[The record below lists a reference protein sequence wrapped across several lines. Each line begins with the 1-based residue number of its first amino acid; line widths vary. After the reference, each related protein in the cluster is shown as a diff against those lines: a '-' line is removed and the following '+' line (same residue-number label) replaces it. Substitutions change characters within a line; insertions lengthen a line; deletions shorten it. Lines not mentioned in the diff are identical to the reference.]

1 VDVLSVGRV
10 SVDLYAQEANAG
22 FDSQQSFTKSI
33 GGSPTNV
40 AVACARLGLDSA
52 LATNVGDDAFGQYVI
67 QKLKQFGVDSSFV
80 GTVENTQTPLAFAAL
95 TPPETPTVVFYRT
108 AAPDTQ
114 LRLDS
119 VPESVIAQ
127 TKILWISQTSLS
139 QGTTAQTCLS
149 WMAMREAG
157 SHTILDLD
165 YRAKFWASKQ
175 EARAMATSAIAM
187 ASIVVGNLEE
197 CEVALGTKTSLEA
210 ADALLAAGVKLAIIK
225 LGAEGVLMKS
235 AQQMIVIPPHP
246 VEVVCGLGSGDAFGA
261 AVCYGLIN
269 DWDLEKIGTFAN
281 ASGALVATRLTC
293 ADAMPTVSEL
303 EKMLA
308 GAA

>member
-1 VDVLSVGRV
+1 MDVLSVGRV
-10 SVDLYAQEANAG
+10 SVDLYAKEAYAG

-67 QKLKQFGVDSSFV
+67 QKLKQFGVDTSFV
-80 GTVENTQTPLAFAAL
+80 GTIENTQTPLAFAAL

-119 VPESVIAQ
+119 VPESVITQ

-149 WMAMREAG
+149 WMGMREAG

-175 EARAMATSAIAM
+175 DARATATSAIAM

-197 CEVALGTKTSLEA
+197 CEVALGTTTALEA

>member
-10 SVDLYAQEANAG
+10 SVDLYAKEAYAG

-67 QKLKQFGVDSSFV
+67 QKLKQFGVDTSFV

-114 LRLDS
+114 LRSDG

-127 TKILWISQTSLS
+127 TKILWISQSSLA

-197 CEVALGTKTSLEA
+197 CEVALGTATAMEA

-235 AQQMIVIPPHP
+235 AQQMVVIPPHP

>member
-1 VDVLSVGRV
+1 V
-10 SVDLYAQEANAG
+10 SVDLYAKEAYAG

-40 AVACARLGLDSA
+40 AVACARLGLDAA

-80 GTVENTQTPLAFAAL
+80 GTVENTQTSLAFAAL

-119 VPESVIAQ
+119 VPESVITQ

-175 EARAMATSAIAM
+175 DARAMATSAIAM

-197 CEVALGTKTSLEA
+197 CEVALGTTTALEA

>member
-1 VDVLSVGRV
+1 MDVLSVGRV
-10 SVDLYAQEANAG
+10 SVDLYAKEAYAG

-40 AVACARLGLDSA
+40 AVACARLGLDAA

-67 QKLKQFGVDSSFV
+67 QKLGQFGVDTSFV

-119 VPESVIAQ
+119 VPEPVITQ

-175 EARAMATSAIAM
+175 DARAMATSAIAM

-197 CEVALGTKTSLEA
+197 CEVALGTTTAMEA

>member
-1 VDVLSVGRV
+1 M
-10 SVDLYAQEANAG
+10 
-22 FDSQQSFTKSI
+22 
-33 GGSPTNV
+33 
-40 AVACARLGLDSA
+40 
-52 LATNVGDDAFGQYVI
+52 
-67 QKLKQFGVDSSFV
+67 
-80 GTVENTQTPLAFAAL
+80 
-95 TPPETPTVVFYRT
+95 VFYRT

-114 LRLDS
+114 LRLDA

-127 TKILWISQTSLS
+127 TKILWISQSSLA

-149 WMAMREAG
+149 WMGMREAG

-165 YRAKFWASKQ
+165 YRASFWASKQ
-175 EARAMATSAIAM
+175 DARAMATSAIAM

-197 CEVALGTKTSLEA
+197 CEVALGTATAMEA

-225 LGAEGVLMKS
+225 LGAEGVMMKS
-235 AQQMIVIPPHP
+235 AQQMVVIPPHP

>member
-10 SVDLYAQEANAG
+10 SVDLYAKEAYAG

-40 AVACARLGLDSA
+40 AVACARLGLDAA

-67 QKLKQFGVDSSFV
+67 QKLGQFGVDSSFV

-119 VPESVIAQ
+119 VPESVITQ

-149 WMAMREAG
+149 WMGMREAG

-175 EARAMATSAIAM
+175 DARAMATSAIAM

-197 CEVALGTKTSLEA
+197 CEVALGTTTAMEA

>member
-1 VDVLSVGRV
+1 MDVLSVGRV
-10 SVDLYAQEANAG
+10 SVDLYAKEAYAG

-40 AVACARLGLDSA
+40 AVACAQLGLDVA

-67 QKLKQFGVDSSFV
+67 QKLGQFGVDSSFV

-119 VPESVIAQ
+119 VPESVITQ

-139 QGTTAQTCLS
+139 QGTTSETCLS

-165 YRAKFWASKQ
+165 YRAQFWASKQ
-175 EARAMATSAIAM
+175 DARAMATSAIAM

-197 CEVALGTKTSLEA
+197 CEVALGTTTASEA

>member
-1 VDVLSVGRV
+1 V
-10 SVDLYAQEANAG
+10 SVDLYAKEAYAG

-40 AVACARLGLDSA
+40 AVACARLGLDAA

-67 QKLKQFGVDSSFV
+67 QKLGQFGVDTSFV

-119 VPESVIAQ
+119 VPESVITQ

-197 CEVALGTKTSLEA
+197 CEVALGTTTAMEA
-210 ADALLAAGVKLAIIK
+210 ADALLEAGVKLAIIK

>member
-10 SVDLYAQEANAG
+10 SVDLYAKEAYAG

-40 AVACARLGLDSA
+40 AVACAQLGLDVA

-67 QKLKQFGVDSSFV
+67 QKLGQFGVDSSFV

-108 AAPDTQ
+108 SAPDTQ

-119 VPESVIAQ
+119 VPESVITQ

-149 WMAMREAG
+149 WMGMREAG

-165 YRAKFWASKQ
+165 YRAQFWASKQ
-175 EARAMATSAIAM
+175 DARAMATSAIAM

-197 CEVALGTKTSLEA
+197 CEVALGTATALEA

-235 AQQMIVIPPHP
+235 AQQIIVIPPHP

-261 AVCYGLIN
+261 AVCYGLLN

>member
-1 VDVLSVGRV
+1 MDVLSVGRV
-10 SVDLYAQEANAG
+10 SVDLYAKEAYAG

-40 AVACARLGLDSA
+40 AVACARLGLDAA

-67 QKLKQFGVDSSFV
+67 QKLGQFGVDSSFV

-119 VPESVIAQ
+119 VPESVITQ

-175 EARAMATSAIAM
+175 EARAMAASAIAM

-197 CEVALGTKTSLEA
+197 CEVALGTTTAMEA

>member
-10 SVDLYAQEANAG
+10 SVDLYAKEAYAG

-40 AVACARLGLDSA
+40 AVACARLGLDAA

-67 QKLKQFGVDSSFV
+67 QKLGQFGVDSSFV

-119 VPESVIAQ
+119 VPESVITQ

-139 QGTTAQTCLS
+139 QGSTAETCLS

-175 EARAMATSAIAM
+175 EARAMAASAIAM

-197 CEVALGTKTSLEA
+197 CEVALGTTTAMEA

>member
-1 VDVLSVGRV
+1 
-10 SVDLYAQEANAG
+10 
-22 FDSQQSFTKSI
+22 
-33 GGSPTNV
+33 
-40 AVACARLGLDSA
+40 
-52 LATNVGDDAFGQYVI
+52 VI
-67 QKLKQFGVDSSFV
+67 
-80 GTVENTQTPLAFAAL
+80 T
-95 TPPETPTVVFYRT
+95 
-108 AAPDTQ
+108 
-114 LRLDS
+114 
-119 VPESVIAQ
+119 Q

-149 WMAMREAG
+149 WMGMREAG

-197 CEVALGTKTSLEA
+197 CEVALGTTTALEA

-225 LGAEGVLMKS
+225 LGAEGVMMKS
-235 AQQMIVIPPHP
+235 AQQMVVIPPHP

>member
-1 VDVLSVGRV
+1 MDVLSVGRV
-10 SVDLYAQEANAG
+10 SVDLYAKEAYAG

-67 QKLKQFGVDSSFV
+67 QKLKQFGVDTSFV

-119 VPESVIAQ
+119 VPESVITQ

-139 QGTTAQTCLS
+139 QGTTSETCLS

-175 EARAMATSAIAM
+175 EARAMAASAIAM

-197 CEVALGTKTSLEA
+197 CEVALGTTTAMEA

>member
-1 VDVLSVGRV
+1 MDVLSVGRV
-10 SVDLYAQEANAG
+10 SVDLYAKEAYAG

-67 QKLKQFGVDSSFV
+67 QKLGQFGVDTSFV
-80 GTVENTQTPLAFAAL
+80 GTVKNTQTPLAFAAL

-119 VPESVIAQ
+119 VPESVITQ

-139 QGTTAQTCLS
+139 QGTTAETCLS
-149 WMAMREAG
+149 WMGLRG
-157 SHTILDLD
+157 SDSHTILDLD
-165 YRAKFWASKQ
+165 YRAQFWASKQ
-175 EARAMATSAIAM
+175 DARAMATSAIAM

-197 CEVALGTKTSLEA
+197 CEVALGTTTALEA

>member
-1 VDVLSVGRV
+1 
-10 SVDLYAQEANAG
+10 
-22 FDSQQSFTKSI
+22 
-33 GGSPTNV
+33 
-40 AVACARLGLDSA
+40 
-52 LATNVGDDAFGQYVI
+52 VI
-67 QKLKQFGVDSSFV
+67 
-80 GTVENTQTPLAFAAL
+80 T
-95 TPPETPTVVFYRT
+95 
-108 AAPDTQ
+108 
-114 LRLDS
+114 
-119 VPESVIAQ
+119 Q

-139 QGTTAQTCLS
+139 QGTTSESCLS

-175 EARAMATSAIAM
+175 DARAMAASAIAM

-197 CEVALGTKTSLEA
+197 CEVALGTTTALEA

>member
-1 VDVLSVGRV
+1 MDVLSVGRV
-10 SVDLYAQEANAG
+10 SVDLYAKEAYAG

-40 AVACARLGLDSA
+40 AVACARLGLDAA

-80 GTVENTQTPLAFAAL
+80 GTVENTQTSLAFAAL

-119 VPESVIAQ
+119 VPESVITQ

-175 EARAMATSAIAM
+175 DARAMATSAIAM

-197 CEVALGTKTSLEA
+197 CEVALGTTTALEA

>member
-10 SVDLYAQEANAG
+10 SVDLYAKEAYAG

-40 AVACARLGLDSA
+40 AVACARLGLDAA

-67 QKLKQFGVDSSFV
+67 QKLGQFGVDSSFI

-119 VPESVIAQ
+119 VPESVITQ

-149 WMAMREAG
+149 WMGMREAG
-157 SHTILDLD
+157 SHNILDLD

-175 EARAMATSAIAM
+175 EARAMAASAIAM

-197 CEVALGTKTSLEA
+197 CEVALGTTTAMEA

-246 VEVVCGLGSGDAFGA
+246 VEVVFGLGSGDAFGA

>member
-1 VDVLSVGRV
+1 MDVLSVGRV
-10 SVDLYAQEANAG
+10 SVDLYAKEAYAG

-40 AVACARLGLDSA
+40 AVACARLGLESA

-67 QKLKQFGVDSSFV
+67 QKLGQFGVDTSFV

-119 VPESVIAQ
+119 VPESVITQ

-197 CEVALGTKTSLEA
+197 CEVALGTTTAMEA

>member
-1 VDVLSVGRV
+1 MDVLSVGRV
-10 SVDLYAQEANAG
+10 SVDLYAKEAYAG

-67 QKLKQFGVDSSFV
+67 QKLGQFGVDTSFV

-108 AAPDTQ
+108 AAPDIQ

-119 VPESVIAQ
+119 VPESVITQ

-139 QGTTAQTCLS
+139 QGTTAQTCLG

-197 CEVALGTKTSLEA
+197 CEVALGTTTALEA

-225 LGAEGVLMKS
+225 LGAAGVLMKS

-293 ADAMPTVSEL
+293 ADAMPTVAEL

>member
-1 VDVLSVGRV
+1 MDVLSVGRV
-10 SVDLYAQEANAG
+10 SVDLYAKEAYAG

-67 QKLKQFGVDSSFV
+67 QKLGQFGVDSSFV

-119 VPESVIAQ
+119 VPESVITQ

-175 EARAMATSAIAM
+175 DARAMATSAIAM

-197 CEVALGTKTSLEA
+197 CEVALGTKTALEA
-210 ADALLAAGVKLAIIK
+210 ADALLEAGVKLAIIK

>member
-10 SVDLYAQEANAG
+10 SVDLYAKEAYAG

-67 QKLKQFGVDSSFV
+67 QKLKQFGVDTSFV

-127 TKILWISQTSLS
+127 TKILWISQSSLA

-149 WMAMREAG
+149 WMGMREAG
-157 SHTILDLD
+157 SYTILDLD
-165 YRAKFWASKQ
+165 YRASFWASKQ
-175 EARAMATSAIAM
+175 DARAMATSAIAM

-197 CEVALGTKTSLEA
+197 CEVALGTTTALEA

>member
-10 SVDLYAQEANAG
+10 SVDLYAKEAYAG

-67 QKLKQFGVDSSFV
+67 QKLGQFGVDSSFV
-80 GTVENTQTPLAFAAL
+80 GTIENTQTPLAFAAL

-114 LRLDS
+114 LRLDA
-119 VPESVIAQ
+119 VPESVITQ
-127 TKILWISQTSLS
+127 TKILWISQSSLA

-149 WMAMREAG
+149 WMGMREAG

-175 EARAMATSAIAM
+175 DARAMATSAIAM

-197 CEVALGTKTSLEA
+197 CEVALGTATAMEA

-225 LGAEGVLMKS
+225 LGAEGVMMKS
-235 AQQMIVIPPHP
+235 AQQMVVIPPHP

>member
-1 VDVLSVGRV
+1 V
-10 SVDLYAQEANAG
+10 SVDLYAKEAYAG

-40 AVACARLGLDSA
+40 AVACARLGLDAA

-67 QKLKQFGVDSSFV
+67 QKLKQFGVDTSFL
-80 GTVENTQTPLAFAAL
+80 GTVESTQTPLAFAAL

-119 VPESVIAQ
+119 VPESVITQ

-165 YRAKFWASKQ
+165 YRAQFWASKQ
-175 EARAMATSAIAM
+175 DARAMATSAIAM

-197 CEVALGTKTSLEA
+197 CEVALGTTTALEA

>member
-1 VDVLSVGRV
+1 MDVLSVGRV
-10 SVDLYAQEANAG
+10 SVDLYAKEAYAG

-67 QKLKQFGVDSSFV
+67 QKLGQFGVDTSFV

-119 VPESVIAQ
+119 VPESVITQ

-139 QGTTAQTCLS
+139 QGPTAQTCLS

-165 YRAKFWASKQ
+165 YRASFWASKQ
-175 EARAMATSAIAM
+175 DARAMATSAIAM

-197 CEVALGTKTSLEA
+197 CEVALGTTTAMEA

>member
-1 VDVLSVGRV
+1 MDVLTVGRV
-10 SVDLYAQEANAG
+10 SVDLYAKEAYAG

-67 QKLKQFGVDSSFV
+67 QKLGQFGVDTSFV
-80 GTVENTQTPLAFAAL
+80 GTIENTQTPLAFAAL

-119 VPESVIAQ
+119 VPESVITQ
-127 TKILWISQTSLS
+127 TKILWISQSSLA

-175 EARAMATSAIAM
+175 DARAMATSAIAM

-197 CEVALGTKTSLEA
+197 CEVALGTTTALEA

>member
-1 VDVLSVGRV
+1 MDVLSVGRV
-10 SVDLYAQEANAG
+10 SVDLYAKEAYAG

-67 QKLKQFGVDSSFV
+67 QKLKQFGVDTSFV
-80 GTVENTQTPLAFAAL
+80 GTIENTQTPLAFAAL

-127 TKILWISQTSLS
+127 TKILWISQSSLA

-149 WMAMREAG
+149 WMGMREAG

-175 EARAMATSAIAM
+175 DARAMATSAIAM

-197 CEVALGTKTSLEA
+197 CEVALGTATAMEA

-225 LGAEGVLMKS
+225 LGAEGVMMKS

-293 ADAMPTVSEL
+293 ADAMPTVCEL

>member
-10 SVDLYAQEANAG
+10 SVDLYAQEAYAG

-67 QKLKQFGVDSSFV
+67 QKLGQFGVDSSFV
-80 GTVENTQTPLAFAAL
+80 GTMENTQTPLAFAAL

-119 VPESVIAQ
+119 VPESVITQ

-139 QGTTAQTCLS
+139 QGSTAETCLS

-175 EARAMATSAIAM
+175 DARAMAASAIAM

-197 CEVALGTKTSLEA
+197 CEVALGTTTAMEA

>member
-1 VDVLSVGRV
+1 MDVLSVGRV
-10 SVDLYAQEANAG
+10 SVDLYAKEAYAG

-40 AVACARLGLDSA
+40 AVACARLGLDAA

-67 QKLKQFGVDSSFV
+67 QKLGQFGVDTSFV

-119 VPESVIAQ
+119 VPESVITQ

-139 QGTTAQTCLS
+139 QGTTSETCLS
-149 WMAMREAG
+149 WMAMRDAG

-175 EARAMATSAIAM
+175 DARAMATSAIAM

-197 CEVALGTKTSLEA
+197 CEVALGTTTALEA
-210 ADALLAAGVKLAIIK
+210 ADALLEAGVKLAIIK

>member
-1 VDVLSVGRV
+1 V
-10 SVDLYAQEANAG
+10 SVDLYAKEAYAG

-67 QKLKQFGVDSSFV
+67 QKLEQFGVDSSFV

-119 VPESVIAQ
+119 VPESVITQ

-165 YRAKFWASKQ
+165 YRVKFWASKQ

-197 CEVALGTKTSLEA
+197 CEVALGTTTALEA

-261 AVCYGLIN
+261 AVCYGLLN